1 MPCVVVNILNKHM
14 HFPALKNQIG
24 RDLEG
29 FTLYVNCNKLELRR
43 IRSMKGKAFFF
54 LDCGFGVS
62 LFWLSTRL
70 LFQLFFLTC
79 LNYEN
84 LGFLMTFPF
93 IPFGN
98 HVFWAVKNLRV
109 KFAFGVAPL

>member
-1 MPCVVVNILNKHM
+1 MPCAVVNILNKHV

-29 FTLYVNCNKLELRR
+29 LTLYVNRNKLEFRR

-54 LDCGFGVS
+54 LDCGFGGVTF
-62 LFWLSTRL
+62 LVVNQA

-98 HVFWAVKNLRV
+98 HVFW
-109 KFAFGVAPL
+109 P